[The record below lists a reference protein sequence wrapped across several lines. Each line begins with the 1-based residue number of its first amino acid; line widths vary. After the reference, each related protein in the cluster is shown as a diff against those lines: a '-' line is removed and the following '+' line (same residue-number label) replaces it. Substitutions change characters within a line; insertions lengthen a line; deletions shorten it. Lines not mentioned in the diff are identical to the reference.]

1 MSSLITFPFK
11 GYFSFFDRQIK
22 VTVTLS
28 IQIPGFYHSLHTT
41 KLSYSHIST
50 FSHSLS
56 NSPRLSRSL
65 LHFQIV
71 SVFLS
76 HNPRIFRSLPHSQ
89 ITSISLSY
97 NPKLT
102 HSHIPRV
109 SLFLSHTIPDLLIP
123 AFPDCLSFFLSH
135 SHSQIVSLSLS
146 HNPRLSHSHIPR
158 LSLFLSLSLPF
169 PHCLSFSLTQSQ
181 T

>member
-28 IQIPGFYHSLHTT
+28 IQIPGFYLSLHMT
-41 KLSYSHIST
+41 KLSYSHISR

-56 NSPRLSRSL
+56 NSPRLSLSL
-65 LHFQIV
+65 PHFQIV

-76 HNPRIFRSLPHSQ
+76 HNPRISRSLPHSQ
-89 ITSISLSY
+89 VASIFLSH
-97 NPKLT
+97 NPRLT
-102 HSHIPRV
+102 HSHIPRL

-123 AFPDCLSFFLSH
+123 TFQNCLSF
-135 SHSQIVSLSLS
+135 SLSLTFS
-146 HNPRLSHSHIPR
+146 D
-158 LSLFLSLSLPF
+158 
-169 PHCLSFSLTQSQ
+169 CLSFSLTQSQ